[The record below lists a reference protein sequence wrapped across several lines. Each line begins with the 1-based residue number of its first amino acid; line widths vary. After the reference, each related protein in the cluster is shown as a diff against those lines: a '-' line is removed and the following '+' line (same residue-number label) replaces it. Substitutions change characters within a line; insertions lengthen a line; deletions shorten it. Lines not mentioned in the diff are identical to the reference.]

1 MIFMSQ
7 VTICFGIHSYTFNRN
22 IETVLYY
29 VTAAIFVF
37 LFALMETLHQMF
49 LAREPVK
56 FNEAL
61 NTMSDEEFQMEV
73 QKGRQK
79 LVILDDLVLDVTN
92 FANSHPGGR
101 FLIERNIGKD
111 ISKYFHGGYSLE
123 PLQKARNHKH
133 SNYARLIVND
143 LIVARY
149 VAKRGTS
156 IMSIEPLGIDESKD
170 VATFTFRP
178 RGNLD
183 LPSQMK
189 GFYPDLSTVGKHY
202 LVQQVTE
209 AGKFLG
215 QARQYTVAITMEP
228 EIYTE
233 TINSLNSGSSD
244 KLRQTIKSKQ
254 GIINLTVKN
263 YKTGLSQVIREGSV
277 QHSGHLFQVSGPIG
291 RSLSID
297 TNGLNVIFAA
307 GTGVLPFMDLIG
319 FVARQSLGVEGIDG
333 SSDKL
338 GKGFHLWMCTRMN
351 PNEPIGHELLSAL
364 ESNKADWFKYDQVT
378 KEVQAERW
386 STELIARKLS
396 QISSA

>member
-1 MIFMSQ
+1 
-7 VTICFGIHSYTFNRN
+7 
-22 IETVLYY
+22 
-29 VTAAIFVF
+29 
-37 LFALMETLHQMF
+37 
-49 LAREPVK
+49 
-56 FNEAL
+56 
-61 NTMSDEEFQMEV
+61 
-73 QKGRQK
+73 
-79 LVILDDLVLDVTN
+79 
-92 FANSHPGGR
+92 
-101 FLIERNIGKD
+101 
-111 ISKYFHGGYSLE
+111 
-123 PLQKARNHKH
+123 
-133 SNYARLIVND
+133 
-143 LIVARY
+143 
-149 VAKRGTS
+149 
-156 IMSIEPLGIDESKD
+156 MSIEPLGIDESKD

-215 QARQYTVAITMEP
+215 QARQYTVASTMEP

-386 STELIARKLS
+386 STELIAHKLS